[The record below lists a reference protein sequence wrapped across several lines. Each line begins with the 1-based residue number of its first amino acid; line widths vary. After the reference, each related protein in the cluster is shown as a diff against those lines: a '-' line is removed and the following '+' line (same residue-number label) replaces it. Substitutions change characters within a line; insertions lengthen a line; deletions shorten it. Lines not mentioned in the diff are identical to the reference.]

1 MPNQLASRGEARTKE
16 EKSQHATEATYKR
29 EASRKSKISKNVLPS
44 PADTLFC
51 LMFGAQFI

>member
-16 EKSQHATEATYKR
+16 EKSQHATEATYKG
-29 EASRKSKISKNVLPS
+29 EASRKNLSKNVLPS